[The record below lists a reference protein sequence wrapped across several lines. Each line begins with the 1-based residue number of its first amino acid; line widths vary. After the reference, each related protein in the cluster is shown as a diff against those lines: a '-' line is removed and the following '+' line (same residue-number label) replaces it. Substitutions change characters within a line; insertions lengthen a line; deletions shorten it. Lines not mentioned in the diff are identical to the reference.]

1 MLYKYGV
8 TVLCSDL
15 AVLSAYPAEFCASLY
30 YGRHQAAPAYRML
43 FRLPLVTTAVNQPP
57 VVIHK
62 QFFKY
67 LPSFT
72 IIYNEVFAPT
82 LSRYTL
88 STTLTLQ
95 YCMNWFIL
103 QSE

>member
-1 MLYKYGV
+1 MMLLLS
-8 TVLCSDL
+8 TPSDL

-30 YGRHQAAPAYRML
+30 YGRLQAAPAYRML

-72 IIYNEVFAPT
+72 VIYNEVFAPT
-82 LSRYTL
+82 TTRYTL
-88 STTLTLQ
+88 LLSLGKLQ
-95 YCMNWFIL
+95 ANVWFIFL
-103 QSE
+103 RQSE